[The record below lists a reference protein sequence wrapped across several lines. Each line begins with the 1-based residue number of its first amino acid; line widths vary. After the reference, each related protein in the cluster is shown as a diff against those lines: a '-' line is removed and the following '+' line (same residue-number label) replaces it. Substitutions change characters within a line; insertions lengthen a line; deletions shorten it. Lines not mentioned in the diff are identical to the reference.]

1 MKTLRKAWKKVFGGR
16 DHGPRKVKW
25 KPWSSNIGL
34 ALVQSKLEG
43 RWSDKKR
50 EVTV

>member
-1 MKTLRKAWKKVFGGR
+1 MKTLLRLLRKAWGP